1 MALIVF
7 SPALKLV
14 DIDQALVNDVV
25 TGKDS
30 LTFLGCIKDVFLCK
44 LKIWIS
50 AVVEVW
56 RLPDQQCAHF
66 VDHVVLTAIKIS

>member
-14 DIDQALVNDVV
+14 DINQTLVNDVV

-44 LKIWIS
+44 LKI
-50 AVVEVW
+50 
-56 RLPDQQCAHF
+56 
-66 VDHVVLTAIKIS
+66 

>member
-14 DIDQALVNDVV
+14 DIDQALVNDVATV
-25 TGKDS
+25 KDS

-44 LKIWIS
+44 LKI
-50 AVVEVW
+50 
-56 RLPDQQCAHF
+56 
-66 VDHVVLTAIKIS
+66 